1 MIGSLKLLFNW
12 IFNCSRATKENE
24 ESKEDKEP
32 NEQQKIQVYPSVDRQ
47 QREKRYQDPW
57 KEGPLLHVSDLLDKS
72 PSCPLGDLKRV
83 FQVSND
89 RDNYIYVFDRGT
101 IRWNSM
107 DDEYESYIVLS
118 DGNHKEVENA
128 KQLPDL
134 WWHDYEPPLE
144 HLYGKLTDI
153 IASCWFPELEF
164 LFENFIVRVYV
175 EDGVIK
181 GQEVSGCDL
190 HANSAYL
197 KLTEHHANILNRI
210 GEESDVIDHGGLS
223 NANEPVGWSPY
234 DSGDQVQR
242 VTHVTPWWLKLEPG
256 AFNYEP

>member
-1 MIGSLKLLFNW
+1 MIGSLKLVFNW
-12 IFNCSRATKENE
+12 IFNCSRVSKENKESKENE
-24 ESKEDKEP
+24 ETKENHKE
-32 NEQQKIQVYPSVDRQ
+32 IHD
-47 QREKRYQDPW
+47 EKKYRDEW
-57 KEGPLLHVSDLLDKS
+57 KEGPLLYVSDLLDKS
-72 PSCPLGDLKRV
+72 PPCPFGDLKRV

-118 DGNHKEVENA
+118 DGNHKEIPIENA
-128 KQLPDL
+128 KPLPDL

-144 HLYGKLTDI
+144 HPYGKLTGI

-164 LFENFIVRVYV
+164 LFDDFIVRVYV

-210 GEESDVIDHGGLS
+210 GERTTVIEHGGLS
-223 NANEPVGWSPY
+223 NDNEPKTNKDDDDNDEDDLV
-234 DSGDQVQR
+234 DR
-242 VTHVTPWWLKLEPG
+242 VTHMTPWWLKLEPG
-256 AFNYEP
+256 QFNYEP